1 MNMSLFNKIGALFAA
16 RPEDRR
22 ISHAA
27 SIIEATLGSQVL
39 SLPQSREKLFPVVLA
54 ALDYYDGVI
63 AAIPGPIDIA
73 CADHQKDPRIQAL
86 FRSADDIPLGLGRSI
101 ALRNG
106 INWFAEQGHDSVL
119 ALMGMRLAAPEAS
132 AAAAEGGAAPAE
144 PVDHTFR
151 NLGEH
156 VEDVRAGLREAAFT
170 ALIKG
175 FAADL
180 KEQVRVW
187 RLQPAEKRPG
197 QAGSGVEPVDLQ
209 LAQAGDLA
217 TLDRLLIALVAW
229 LQTPE
234 RQLAI
239 ETTDQSIFLPAIAA
253 GESPC
258 HLPLLATADRRKWLA
273 CLVRFP
279 LLDGVNASARET
291 RAHRYIL
298 I

>member
-1 MNMSLFNKIGALFAA
+1 MSLFAKIGALFAA

-22 ISHAA
+22 IAHAA
-27 SIIEATLGSQVL
+27 STIEATLGSQVL
-39 SLPQSREKLFPVVLA
+39 SLPRSREKLFPVVLA
-54 ALDYYDGVI
+54 ALDYYDGVS
-63 AAIPGPIDIA
+63 AAIPGPIDIT
-73 CADHQKDPRIQAL
+73 CADHPNDPRIQAL
-86 FRSADDIPLGLGRSI
+86 FRSVDDIALGLGRSI

-119 ALMGMRLAAPEAS
+119 ALMGMRVG
-132 AAAAEGGAAPAE
+132 AAEAGASPTEPA
-144 PVDHTFR
+144 DHTFR

-180 KEQVRVW
+180 KEQVRAW
-187 RLQPAEKRPG
+187 RLQQAEKKPG
-197 QAGSGVEPVDLQ
+197 DAGSGGREPIDLQ
-209 LAQAGDLA
+209 LAHAGDRP
-217 TLDRLLIALVAW
+217 TLDRLLDALVAW

-239 ETTDQSIFLPAIAA
+239 ETTDQSVFLPAAAA
-253 GESPC
+253 GENPC
-258 HLPLLATADRRKWLA
+258 RLPLLVTADRRKWLV

-279 LLDGVNASARET
+279 LLDGLNASARET